1 MQNSTALS
9 SSQQQEQQQIKCP
22 RCDSTN
28 TKFSYYNNYNLSQ
41 PRHYCKSCRRYWTL
55 GGTLRDVPIG
65 GGSRK
70 SSKRSPCTTNSKNSL
85 TSSPEP
91 LELGLITD
99 PVIDQDERM
108 LDINESF
115 TSLLSSGGHFA
126 EILDGFSIPNSNS
139 LAEFDSNVFG
149 LPNSS
154 DNGGANEKTLQQE
167 SLLGLHG
174 WWMS

>member
-1 MQNSTALS
+1 MMQNSTVLPT
-9 SSQQQEQQQIKCP
+9 SQQQQQQKQIKCP

-55 GGTLRDVPIG
+55 GGTLRDVPVG

-70 SSKRSPCTTNSKNSL
+70 SSKRSKHSL
-85 TSSPEP
+85 NSSPEP
-91 LELGLITD
+91 LELNLSTAD
-99 PVIDQDERM
+99 TMIDQDERM

-126 EILDGFSIPNSNS
+126 ELLEGFSFPNSK
-139 LAEFDSNVFG
+139 FF
-149 LPNSS
+149 
-154 DNGGANEKTLQQE
+154 
-167 SLLGLHG
+167 
-174 WWMS
+174 